1 MDKTIHQADFILNN
15 KIYQVTMRFHASAAT
30 TAVCEHSHIFDNY
43 YIIIIIIISLLLLL
57 YHYYYYANKM

>member
-1 MDKTIHQADFILNN
+1 
-15 KIYQVTMRFHASAAT
+15 MRFHASAAT